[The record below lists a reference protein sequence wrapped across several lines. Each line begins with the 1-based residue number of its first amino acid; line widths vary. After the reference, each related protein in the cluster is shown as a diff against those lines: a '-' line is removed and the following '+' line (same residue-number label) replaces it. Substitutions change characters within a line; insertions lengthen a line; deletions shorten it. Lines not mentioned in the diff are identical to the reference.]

1 MAMNTD
7 DVLPILARWPVLTV
21 ATIGLT
27 LTVAVVAD
35 MLNWNGMTVSAYDSY
50 LVMPALL
57 APALVWMFGMRS
69 GEESDTVRFAYM
81 IAIVTL
87 VIVVLK
93 LFGNDT
99 ALVVSFF
106 GMIQYSGLLVAIC
119 LLLLHGPVPLP
130 EEEH

>member
-1 MAMNTD
+1 MAMNAD
-7 DVLPILARWPVLTV
+7 DALPILARWPVLTV

-35 MLNWNGMTVSAYDSY
+35 MLNWNGMTVTDYDSY

-81 IAIVTL
+81 IATVTL

-99 ALVVSFF
+99 VLVVSFF
-106 GMIQYSGLLVAIC
+106 GMIQYSGLLVALC

>member
-7 DVLPILARWPVLTV
+7 DALPILARWPVLTV

-35 MLNWNGMTVSAYDSY
+35 MLNWNGMTVSEYDSY

-69 GEESDTVRFAYM
+69 GEESDVVRFAYM
-81 IAIVTL
+81 IATVTL

-99 ALVVSFF
+99 VLVVSFF

-119 LLLLHGPVPLP
+119 LLLLHGPVPLS
-130 EEEH
+130 EH

>member
-1 MAMNTD
+1 MNTD
-7 DVLPILARWPVLTV
+7 DALPILARWPVLTV

-35 MLNWNGMTVSAYDSY
+35 MLNWNGMTVSDYDSY

-69 GEESDTVRFAYM
+69 GEDSDTVRFAYM
-81 IAIVTL
+81 IATVTL

-99 ALVVSFF
+99 VLVVSFF
-106 GMIQYSGLLVAIC
+106 GMIQYSGLLVALC

-130 EEEH
+130 EEH

>member
-7 DVLPILARWPVLTV
+7 DALPILARWPVLTV

-35 MLNWNGMTVSAYDSY
+35 MLNWNGMTVSEYDSY

-81 IAIVTL
+81 IATVTL

-106 GMIQYSGLLVAIC
+106 GMIQYSGLLVALC

-130 EEEH
+130 EEH

>member
-1 MAMNTD
+1 MAMNAD
-7 DVLPILARWPVLTV
+7 DALPILARWPVLTV

-35 MLNWNGMTVSAYDSY
+35 MLNWNGMTVSDYDSY

-69 GEESDTVRFAYM
+69 GEDSDTVRFAYM
-81 IAIVTL
+81 IATVTL

>member
-1 MAMNTD
+1 MAMNAD
-7 DVLPILARWPVLTV
+7 DALPILARWPVLTV

-35 MLNWNGMTVSAYDSY
+35 MLNWNGMTVSEYDSY

-69 GEESDTVRFAYM
+69 GEDSDTVRFAYM
-81 IAIVTL
+81 IATVTL

>member
-1 MAMNTD
+1 MAMNAD
-7 DVLPILARWPVLTV
+7 DALPILARWPVLTV

-35 MLNWNGMTVSAYDSY
+35 MLNWNGMTVSEYDSY

-69 GEESDTVRFAYM
+69 GEDSDTVRFAYM
-81 IAIVTL
+81 IATVTL

-99 ALVVSFF
+99 VLVVSFF
-106 GMIQYSGLLVAIC
+106 GMIQYSGLLVALC

-130 EEEH
+130 EEH

>member
-7 DVLPILARWPVLTV
+7 DALPILARWPVLTV

-35 MLNWNGMTVSAYDSY
+35 MLNWNGMTVSDYDSY

-69 GEESDTVRFAYM
+69 GEDSDTVRFAYM
-81 IAIVTL
+81 IATVTL

-99 ALVVSFF
+99 VLVVSFF
-106 GMIQYSGLLVAIC
+106 GMIQYSGLLVALC

-130 EEEH
+130 EEH